1 MISTSIRL
9 GLGLGLALA
18 SSALSSGC
26 VSMTV
31 GMTAPVVKIASADFN
46 READLELAREASPG
60 QIKTAEGF
68 LAADPENRILL
79 EVVTR
84 GYLEYTF
91 GFLEDD
97 IDAMPDDPKHAADR
111 ERLTRRATEL
121 YDRALAFALRL
132 VALEDKNFKDAF
144 MKDVAATEAEAKKLD
159 KDAVPGLFYTGMALA
174 SGINL
179 NRNDVARVVDLP
191 KAVALIKRAYQ
202 LDPTFSNG
210 QPALTMGVITG
221 SQGKAMGGD
230 PDASK
235 KYFEEAIA
243 ASGGKYLMSKVMMAR
258 VYAVTAQDRPLFEKL
273 LKEVID
279 APANIYPEYRLANEL
294 AKKKAKRYLA
304 RIEDYF

>member
-1 MISTSIRL
+1 MIPLSSVAQRL
-9 GLGLGLALA
+9 SLA
-18 SSALSSGC
+18 ALCAAASSGC

-46 READLELAREASPG
+46 RESDLDLAREASPG

-68 LAADPENRILL
+68 LAADPENHILL

-84 GYLEYTF
+84 GYIEYAF

-111 ERLTRRATEL
+111 ERLIKRTTDL
-121 YDRALAFALRL
+121 YDRALGFALRL

-144 MKDVAATEAEAKKLD
+144 SKDVTATEAEIKKLD
-159 KDAVPGLFYTGMALA
+159 KDAAPGLFYTGLALA
-174 SGINL
+174 SAINL

-191 KAVALIKRAYQ
+191 KAIALIKRAYQ
-202 LDPTFSNG
+202 LDPTFANG
-210 QPALTMGVITG
+210 QPAMTMGVITG
-221 SQGKAMGGD
+221 AQGKAMGGD

-243 ASGGKYLMSKVMMAR
+243 ASGGKYLMAKVMMAR

-279 APANIYPEYRLANEL
+279 APANIYPEYRLANEV
-294 AKKKAKRYLA
+294 AKKKARRYLS
-304 RIEDYF
+304 RVEDYF